1 MEIDHNEIITNV
13 ATDIIKSSI
22 NYGWEKVKGYF
33 KDFESEL
40 DIEYRTAYTEYI
52 RNTKDR
58 LSKIKTIIYRRERK
72 DLYSFYESTEVSL
85 SGDRIKVSDINNL
98 LNIDRKIIVTGTGGI
113 GKSILFKH
121 LFLNAIDKTN
131 YIPVFIE
138 LRSINTLDNKEIVLA
153 DLVYNN
159 LCINGFKLERKYF
172 DITLE
177 RGAYIIFL
185 DGFDEIHYNKKEVV
199 TKQIKKFSTLYL
211 ENCIF
216 VSSRPSAEFISWEDF
231 SEVESLPLTKQQALS
246 LINKIDFDENVK
258 KTFSYEL
265 DRILFEKYE
274 SFASNPLLLNIM
286 LLTFQKHASIPERLN
301 DFYEEAF
308 ITLFNV
314 HDATK
319 DSFVR
324 DIRSGLG
331 CEDFKLVF
339 SYICFKSYFNGEYE
353 FSETRLRE
361 LINLSKEKFK
371 DKFNFNIDDFQEDLV
386 HSVCMLVKE
395 GLEYRFSH
403 RSFQEYFAAW
413 YTCKL
418 PDVTQE
424 KLLNNWIKERNG
436 FESENYFK
444 MLYDLQSEKVNTVI
458 LREPISEI
466 SKKYEELGYSV
477 TLLKEYFFGFSF
489 SKDNSTDTIIQRLS
503 INSNYSTKA
512 FYIVQMINNIDY
524 QSRYTL
530 SDNEYKKY
538 KELAKGKFSISIEE
552 GVNLFGEEKFLEIF
566 SWIEDYF
573 KQIKVLN
580 ENSKSNVTKK
590 RKVSSILEEL

>member
-72 DLYSFYESTEVSL
+72 DLYSFYESTEVSF

-231 SEVESLPLTKQQALS
+231 SEVESLPLT
-246 LINKIDFDENVK
+246 
-258 KTFSYEL
+258 
-265 DRILFEKYE
+265 DRK
-274 SFASNPLLLNIM
+274 S
-286 LLTFQKHASIPERLN
+286 TRLN
-301 DFYEEAF
+301 
-308 ITLFNV
+308 
-314 HDATK
+314 
-319 DSFVR
+319 S
-324 DIRSGLG
+324 
-331 CEDFKLVF
+331 
-339 SYICFKSYFNGEYE
+339 
-353 FSETRLRE
+353 
-361 LINLSKEKFK
+361 
-371 DKFNFNIDDFQEDLV
+371 
-386 HSVCMLVKE
+386 
-395 GLEYRFSH
+395 SH
-403 RSFQEYFAAW
+403 
-413 YTCKL
+413 
-418 PDVTQE
+418 
-424 KLLNNWIKERNG
+424 
-436 FESENYFK
+436 
-444 MLYDLQSEKVNTVI
+444 
-458 LREPISEI
+458 
-466 SKKYEELGYSV
+466 
-477 TLLKEYFFGFSF
+477 
-489 SKDNSTDTIIQRLS
+489 
-503 INSNYSTKA
+503 
-512 FYIVQMINNIDY
+512 
-524 QSRYTL
+524 
-530 SDNEYKKY
+530 
-538 KELAKGKFSISIEE
+538 
-552 GVNLFGEEKFLEIF
+552 
-566 SWIEDYF
+566 
-573 KQIKVLN
+573 
-580 ENSKSNVTKK
+580 
-590 RKVSSILEEL
+590 